1 MGEISF
7 NPWKTNGNFTNGF
20 NVESDGLTQGDAQ
33 DDPAVR
39 LQLCTGHID
48 KKFTDSM
55 WGGYGILEQVPGITT
70 TSTGSIISAAT
81 ATKINGFTVFNQAY
95 HGLITASSQ
104 VPQFTS
110 PGTIHYYRFGSL
122 ARIPLPITAA
132 VAALAD
138 EDNPTPVDASDF
150 VWDITKFIIDIGS
163 SGSKGPKVPI
173 KLLKVVGAN
182 NNLTVKKNDD
192 GTLVWDTTMPIGL
205 FMM

>member
-1 MGEISF
+1 MGINYE
-7 NPWKTNGNFTNGF
+7 PWKTQGGFSNSF

-48 KKFTDSM
+48 KNFKGSM
-55 WGGYGILEQVPGITT
+55 WGGYGILEQIAGITT

-81 ATKINGFTVFNQAY
+81 TTQINGFTVFNQAY
-95 HGLITASSQ
+95 HGVITASSP

-132 VAALAD
+132 VAALAN
-138 EDNPTPVDASDF
+138 ENSPTPVDATDF
-150 VWDITKFIIDIGS
+150 IWDTTKFIIDIGS
-163 SGSKGPKVPI
+163 SGSAGPKVPI

-205 FMM
+205 FMI